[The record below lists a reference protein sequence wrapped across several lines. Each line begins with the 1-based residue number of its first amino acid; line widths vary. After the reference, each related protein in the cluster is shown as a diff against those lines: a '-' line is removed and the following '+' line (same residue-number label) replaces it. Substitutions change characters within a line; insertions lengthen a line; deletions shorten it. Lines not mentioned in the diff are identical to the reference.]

1 MKVKYPNTRIFQG
14 NELLVLAV
22 KLFDA
27 GRAHE
32 RDGGTDEER
41 RATVTQ
47 LVQDAETKIAADEPV
62 FVLRGQDPYA
72 GTGIVRYARL
82 AEDRGAAQ
90 SYVESVVNHAV
101 DVDDWQQEHPER
113 VKGRPD

>member
-47 LVQDAETKIAADEPV
+47 LVQDAETKIAVDEPV

>member
-1 MKVKYPNTRIFQG
+1 MKYPNARIFQG

-27 GRAHE
+27 GREHE
-32 RDGGTDEER
+32 RNGGTEDER
-41 RATVTQ
+41 RATVTR
-47 LVQDAETKIAADEPV
+47 LVHDAETKIPADEPV

-72 GTGIVRYARL
+72 PTGVVRYARL
-82 AEDRGAAQ
+82 AEDRGAPQ

-101 DVDDWQQEHPER
+101 DVDDWQEANPER